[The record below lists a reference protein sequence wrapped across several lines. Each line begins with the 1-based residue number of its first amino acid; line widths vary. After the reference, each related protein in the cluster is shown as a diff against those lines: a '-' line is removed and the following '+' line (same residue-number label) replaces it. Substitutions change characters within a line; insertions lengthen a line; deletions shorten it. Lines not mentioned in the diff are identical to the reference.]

1 MRHLALSYRRDVLE
15 DEFPGVD
22 LKHLVDLVQDAEDA
36 HVQRRAPNSLELT
49 GCSCGVRYGS
59 FDPYA
64 ESRAHL
70 REAILV
76 DVLRGLT
83 GPCATCRG
91 SGTWRKLTGSLT
103 CPDCDGFGRTL
114 FPLPPLQFRDE
125 EGAVW
130 QVTKTTTEGIAYVDQ
145 R

>member
-1 MRHLALSYRRDVLE
+1 MVLE

-22 LKHLVDLVQDAEDA
+22 LNLLVELVRDAEGD
-36 HVQRRAPNSLELT
+36 HVQQRAVGRLELT

-59 FDPYA
+59 DDPFA

-70 REAILV
+70 REAILI
-76 DVLRGLT
+76 DTLRALM

-91 SGTWRKLTGSLT
+91 SGVWRKLAGELT

-114 FPLPPLQFRDE
+114 FPLPPMQYRDE
-125 EGAVW
+125 QGAVW
-130 QVTKTTTEGIAYVDQ
+130 QVTKAGKGYAYVDQ